1 MCSAQAEPC
10 RKRIDERHRGMSVAD
25 RIALKTR
32 PTSKGIF
39 VANVLDSGIKL
50 VKNVGRYNI
59 GAASLAELRGLLDR
73 LRNEASRKGEPTQVI
88 FLVDQYFRNE
98 SDIGGRLAFHVGDAL
113 KFIAT
118 KDEPTTDEI
127 DRLVAELINE
137 GFAKPVA
144 VVGMGGGIT
153 MDTAKAVSNL
163 LTNGGKAAQYQGWD
177 LVKVPGVFKIGIPTI
192 SGTGAEA
199 TRTCVMTN
207 AASGLKLGMNSDF
220 TVFDHVIMDPELTAT
235 VRRDQYFYTG
245 MDAYIHCVEA
255 LAGSYRNAI
264 GDAYSRETIN
274 LCRQVFLEDDMQTP
288 ANRERLMV
296 ASYLGGCAIATSYVG
311 LVHPLSAGLSV
322 VLGVHHCVGNCIVM
336 RAMADYYPAAYDE
349 FWKMAERQ
357 RVSVP
362 EGLCRNLDEATY
374 KALYDASTMHQKPL
388 TNALGE
394 SYKSILT
401 LDKVTDLFK
410 KM

>member
-1 MCSAQAEPC
+1 M
-10 RKRIDERHRGMSVAD
+10 
-25 RIALKTR
+25 
-32 PTSKGIF
+32 
-39 VANVLDSGIKL
+39 ANILDSGVKL
-50 VKNVGRYNI
+50 VRNVGRYNI
-59 GAASLAELRGLLDR
+59 GPSSLGELRGLLDR
-73 LRNEASRKGEPTQVI
+73 LRNEAAATGSSGRVI
-88 FLVDQYFRNE
+88 FLVDQFFKTDTTIR
-98 SDIGGRLAFHVGDAL
+98 DRLAFRPGDGL
-113 KFIAT
+113 KFIDT
-118 KDEPTTDEI
+118 TDEPTTDVI
-127 DRLVAELINE
+127 DSLVADLFHE
-137 GFAKPVA
+137 GFSKAVA
-144 VVGMGGGIT
+144 IVGMGGGIT
-153 MDTAKAVSNL
+153 LDSAKAVSNL

-177 LVKVPGVFKIGIPTI
+177 LVKVPGIFKIGIPTI

-207 AASGLKLGMNSDF
+207 PASGLKLGMNSDF

-235 VRRDQYFYTG
+235 VPRNQFFYTG
-245 MDAYIHCVEA
+245 MDAYIHSVEA

-264 GDAYSRETIN
+264 GDAYSRETIS
-274 LCRQVFLEDDMQTP
+274 LCRQVFLQDDMQIP

-336 RAMADYYPAAYDE
+336 RAMADHYPAAYDE

-357 RVSVP
+357 EVNIPKGVCGSVDAA
-362 EGLCRNLDEATY
+362 GF
-374 KALYDASTMHQKPL
+374 KALYEASIMHQKPL

-394 SYKSILT
+394 DFKSILT
-401 LDKVTDLFK
+401 FEKVTDFFK

>member
-1 MCSAQAEPC
+1 M
-10 RKRIDERHRGMSVAD
+10 
-25 RIALKTR
+25 
-32 PTSKGIF
+32 
-39 VANVLDSGIKL
+39 ANILDSGVKL
-50 VKNVGRYNI
+50 VRNVGRYNI
-59 GAASLAELRGLLDR
+59 GASSVGELGGLLARRRSQAGQNSESDR
-73 LRNEASRKGEPTQVI
+73 VI
-88 FLVDQYFRNE
+88 FLVDQYFKT
-98 SDIGGRLAFHVGDAL
+98 DAILADRLGFQPGDAL
-113 KFIAT
+113 EFIST
-118 KDEPTTDEI
+118 TDEPTTDDI
-127 DRLVAELINE
+127 DLLVAGLIQK
-137 GFAKPVA
+137 GFSKPAA

-153 MDTAKAVSNL
+153 MDFAKAVSNL

-177 LVKVPGVFKIGIPTI
+177 LVKAPGIFKIGIPTI

-207 AASGLKLGMNSDF
+207 PASGLKLGMNSDF

-235 VRRDQYFYTG
+235 VPRAQYFFTG

-357 RVSVP
+357 RVSIP
-362 EGLCRNLDEATY
+362 EGLCRDLDEATY

-394 SYKSILT
+394 NYKSVLT

>member
-1 MCSAQAEPC
+1 M
-10 RKRIDERHRGMSVAD
+10 
-25 RIALKTR
+25 
-32 PTSKGIF
+32 
-39 VANVLDSGIKL
+39 ANILDSGVKL
-50 VKNVGRYNI
+50 VRNVGRYNV
-59 GAASLAELRGLLDR
+59 GASCLSELVGLLELKRNQATQGGASPSVIYLLDNYFKTDTALQAR
-73 LRNEASRKGEPTQVI
+73 LTIQPNDVLE
-88 FLVDQYFRNE
+88 
-98 SDIGGRLAFHVGDAL
+98 
-113 KFIAT
+113 FIST
-118 KDEPTTDEI
+118 TDEPTTDNI
-127 DRLVAELINE
+127 DRLVATLLER
-137 GFAKPVA
+137 GFSRPAA
-144 VVGMGGGIT
+144 IVGMGGGIT
-153 MDTAKAVSNL
+153 MDFAKAVSNL

-207 AASGLKLGMNSDF
+207 PASGLKLGMNSDL

-235 VRRDQYFYTG
+235 VPRDQYFYTG

-274 LCRQVFLEDDMQTP
+274 LCRHVFLDDDMQTP
-288 ANRERLMV
+288 ASRERLMV

-311 LVHPLSAGLSV
+311 LIHPLSAGLSV

-336 RAMADYYPAAYDE
+336 RAMAEYYPAAYDE

-357 RVSVP
+357 HVKVP
-362 EGLCRNLDEATY
+362 KGICRNLDEVGF
-374 KALYDASTMHQKPL
+374 KALYEASTMHQKPL

-394 SYKSILT
+394 NFKSILT
-401 LDKVTDLFK
+401 LEKVTNLFK

>member
-1 MCSAQAEPC
+1 MFGVERLAAENQPTN
-10 RKRIDERHRGMSVAD
+10 RGIV
-25 RIALKTR
+25 
-32 PTSKGIF
+32 
-39 VANVLDSGIKL
+39 VANVLDSGVKL

-59 GAASLAELRGLLDR
+59 GAASIAELGGLLAR
-73 LRNEASRKGEPTQVI
+73 LREQTAREGKKGGVI
-88 FLVDQYFRNE
+88 FLVDQYFKA
-98 SDIGGRLAFHVGDAL
+98 DAALPDRLGLQASDAL
-113 KFIAT
+113 EFIPT
-118 KDEPTTDEI
+118 EDEPKTDDI
-127 DRLVAELINE
+127 DRLVAALVLK
-137 GFAKPVA
+137 GFSEPAA

-153 MDTAKAVSNL
+153 MDCAKAVSNL

-177 LVKVPGVFKIGIPTI
+177 LVKVPGIFKIGIPTI

-207 AASGLKLGMNSDF
+207 PATGMKLGMNSDF
-220 TVFDHVIMDPELTAT
+220 TVFDHVIMDPVLTAT
-235 VRRDQYFYTG
+235 VPRDQYFFTG
-245 MDAYIHCVEA
+245 MDAYIHCIEA

-274 LCRQVFLEDDMQTP
+274 LCRQVFLEDDMQTS

-357 RVSVP
+357 RVKVP
-362 EGLCRNLDEATY
+362 EGICKNLDEAAF
-374 KALYDASTMHQKPL
+374 KALYDASIMHQKPL

-394 SYKSILT
+394 NYKSILT

>member
-1 MCSAQAEPC
+1 M
-10 RKRIDERHRGMSVAD
+10 
-25 RIALKTR
+25 
-32 PTSKGIF
+32 
-39 VANVLDSGIKL
+39 ANILDSGVKL
-50 VKNVGRYNI
+50 VRNVGRYNI
-59 GAASLAELRGLLDR
+59 GASSLGELGGLLARRRSQAGQNSESDR
-73 LRNEASRKGEPTQVI
+73 VI
-88 FLVDQYFRNE
+88 FLVDQYFKT
-98 SDIGGRLAFHVGDAL
+98 DAALAHRLGFQSGDQL
-113 KFIAT
+113 EFIST
-118 KDEPTTDEI
+118 TDEPTTDDI
-127 DRLVAELINE
+127 DLLVAGLIQK
-137 GFAKPVA
+137 GFSKPAA

-153 MDTAKAVSNL
+153 MDFAKAVSNL

-177 LVKVPGVFKIGIPTI
+177 LVKVPGIFKIGIPTI

-207 AASGLKLGMNSDF
+207 PASGLKLGMNSDF

-235 VRRDQYFYTG
+235 VPRDQYFFTG

-336 RAMADYYPAAYDE
+336 RAMANYYPAAYDE
-349 FWKMAERQ
+349 FWQMAERQ
-357 RVSVP
+357 RVSIP
-362 EGLCRNLDEATY
+362 EGLCRDLDEATY

-394 SYKSILT
+394 NYKSILT

>member
-1 MCSAQAEPC
+1 M
-10 RKRIDERHRGMSVAD
+10 
-25 RIALKTR
+25 
-32 PTSKGIF
+32 
-39 VANVLDSGIKL
+39 ANILDSGVKL
-50 VKNVGRYNI
+50 VRNVGRYNI
-59 GAASLAELRGLLDR
+59 GASSLAEIGGLLER
-73 LRNEASRKGEPTQVI
+73 LRNQADKGGQSASVI
-88 FLVDQYFRNE
+88 YLVDQYFKTDTALAN
-98 SDIGGRLAFHVGDAL
+98 RLCVQPGDAL
-113 KFIAT
+113 EFIST
-118 KDEPTTDEI
+118 SNEPTTDDI
-127 DRLVAELINE
+127 DQLVAKLIQN
-137 GFAKPVA
+137 GFSKPVA
-144 VVGMGGGIT
+144 IVGMGGGIT
-153 MDTAKAVSNL
+153 MDFAKAVSNL

-177 LVKVPGVFKIGIPTI
+177 LVKVPGIFKIGIPTI

-207 AASGLKLGMNSDF
+207 PVSGLKLGMNSDF
-220 TVFDHVIMDPELTAT
+220 TVFDHVIMDPDLTVT
-235 VRRDQYFYTG
+235 VPRDQYFYTG

-349 FWKMAERQ
+349 FWQMAERQ
-357 RVSVP
+357 RVDIP
-362 EGLCRNLDEATY
+362 EGICRNLDEATY

-394 SYKSILT
+394 NYKSILT
-401 LDKVTDLFK
+401 LDKVIDLFK

>member
-1 MCSAQAEPC
+1 MSGVERLAAEN
-10 RKRIDERHRGMSVAD
+10 H
-25 RIALKTR
+25 
-32 PTSKGIF
+32 PTNKGIV
-39 VANVLDSGIKL
+39 VANVLDSGVKL

-59 GAASLAELRGLLDR
+59 GASSIAELGGLLAR
-73 LRNEASRKGEPTQVI
+73 LREQAAREGKKGGVI
-88 FLVDQYFRNE
+88 FLVDQYFKADAALADRLGLQA
-98 SDIGGRLAFHVGDAL
+98 SDVLE
-113 KFIAT
+113 FIPT
-118 KDEPTTDEI
+118 EDEPKTDDI
-127 DRLVAELINE
+127 DRLVAALVLK
-137 GFAKPVA
+137 GFSEPAA

-153 MDTAKAVSNL
+153 MDCAKAVSNL
-163 LTNGGKAAQYQGWD
+163 LTNGGRAAQYQGWD
-177 LVKVPGVFKIGIPTI
+177 LVKVPGIFKIGIPTI

-207 AASGLKLGMNSDF
+207 PATGMKLGMNSDF
-220 TVFDHVIMDPELTAT
+220 TVFDHVIMDPVLTAT
-235 VRRDQYFYTG
+235 VPRDQYFFTG
-245 MDAYIHCVEA
+245 MDAYIHCIEA

-336 RAMADYYPAAYDE
+336 RAMADYYSAAYDE

-357 RVSVP
+357 RAKVP
-362 EGLCRNLDEATY
+362 EGICRNLDEADF
-374 KALYDASTMHQKPL
+374 KALYDASIMHQKPL

-394 SYKSILT
+394 NYKSILT
-401 LDKVTDLFK
+401 LDKVTDMFK